1 MYLAVCLVQRGKAIF
16 GEGTKSGNLKVNS
29 FILFHLCANSFSEMW
44 KGWSAS
50 GVLYTCVLCVRVFV
64 LRLWASACLCACLC
78 MFVHVSMCVYI
89 DCSCRKPKHL
99 HFVHLL
105 ESKQEEAGKER
116 EIERESKCA
125 RQRESEREGASGS
138 CMVYRSSQA
147 PSICTRMPF
156 MPAVSLSRSLSPSR
170 SRSSRLNCVNGLE
183 IVFAP
188 CAA

>member
-1 MYLAVCLVQRGKAIF
+1 MPRAYYIYIHVYYVCVYLYCDFELVHVCVH
-16 GEGTKSGNLKVNS
+16 V
-29 FILFHLCANSFSEMW
+29 CAW
-44 KGWSAS
+44 
-50 GVLYTCVLCVRVFV
+50 
-64 LRLWASACLCACLC
+64 LC

-99 HFVHLL
+99 HFIHLL